1 MRRVACKDH
10 MFKVQESWNAVLS
23 IKHSNKDID
32 NSLLDIDNKIK
43 DENVILISIEEANI
57 YIENERDV

>member
-1 MRRVACKDH
+1 